1 MSEFIK
7 AIGIFYKNELNAIK
21 KSGVQLQ
28 PVYEAFSN
36 AWESIEEKF
45 HGELMR
51 HGRIRMEFHYT
62 MGLFKNDA
70 ENRTAT
76 LDKIVI
82 VDNGIGINP
91 SSYDRLLTLRDN
103 SKSIRNKGTGRIQ
116 FAHYFDETTF
126 DSMYSIKDHHG
137 KHIVMTLSKKPAF
150 LNNNAIL
157 RKDLEEDVTDGESYT
172 RVILSHILDDKR
184 DAKFYGEI
192 SLENIIIEIKHH
204 FLARLCES
212 RSNLPRIELVRYE
225 DNVALEP
232 LYICKEDIPT
242 ADKIEH
248 FSVKYSKLDN
258 NNKVIET
265 NRTEEFTLMSFIL
278 NETELSR
285 NSIYY
290 VSNGALAQENSIDG
304 LQKKD
309 SIDGKRYMFL
319 LSGEYF
325 DHVDDDL
332 RGNLHLVKESAFK
345 KQNEGNLFAEEELLI
360 DNIIAQTNVKIAD
373 IYPLFSAK
381 RKEVLRN
388 LEELQNMFLIDAD
401 SIEAFRKKIKS
412 SDTDAQILSMIYKTE
427 MDETAR
433 RDAEIKAEFE
443 KVKALTPNKREYQQ
457 ELKEHVEAFTKL
469 IPLQNRTN
477 LTKYIARRK
486 LVLDIFNTILENEKE
501 NAEKTGTINE
511 DVLHN
516 LIFRQKSAN
525 NNPEDS
531 DMWLLNDEY
540 IYFSGTSDLELK
552 EIEVGGKKL
561 LKQDMTDEEKTYL
574 IKAKHDGGKRRP
586 DIFLFPKE
594 GRCIIVEF
602 KAPHIDVANHLHQ
615 INRYAR
621 LINNLSDPSFGFCK
635 YYGYLIGENIDIE
648 EIRDSDPYFQEAPN
662 LGYIFK
668 PFLPVSA
675 KFGRKDGSLYTEVIK
690 YSDILERA
698 KHRNQIFLDKLD
710 GK

>member
-1 MSEFIK
+1 M
-7 AIGIFYKNELNAIK
+7 A
-21 KSGVQLQ
+21 
-28 PVYEAFSN
+28 
-36 AWESIEEKF
+36 
-45 HGELMR
+45 
-51 HGRIRMEFHYT
+51 
-62 MGLFKNDA
+62 
-70 ENRTAT
+70 
-76 LDKIVI
+76 LD
-82 VDNGIGINP
+82 
-91 SSYDRLLTLRDN
+91 
-103 SKSIRNKGTGRIQ
+103 
-116 FAHYFDETTF
+116 
-126 DSMYSIKDHHG
+126 
-137 KHIVMTLSKKPAF
+137 
-150 LNNNAIL
+150 
-157 RKDLEEDVTDGESYT
+157 
-172 RVILSHILDDKR
+172 
-184 DAKFYGEI
+184 
-192 SLENIIIEIKHH
+192 
-204 FLARLCES
+204 
-212 RSNLPRIELVRYE
+212 
-225 DNVALEP
+225 P
-232 LYICKEDIPT
+232 LYICQEDIPT

-248 FSVKYSKLDN
+248 FTVKYSKLDD
-258 NNKVIET
+258 NNKVIEI
-265 NRTEEFTLMSFIL
+265 NRTEEFTLMSFVL

-304 LQKKD
+304 LPKKD

-373 IYPLFSAK
+373 IYPLFSTK
-381 RKEVLRN
+381 REETLRN

-412 SDTDAQILSMIYKTE
+412 SDTDEQILSMIYKTE

-443 KVKALTPNKREYQQ
+443 KVKALTPNKKEYQQ
-457 ELKEHVEAFTKL
+457 ELKEHVEAFTRL

-501 NAEKTGTINE
+501 NAVKTGTINE

-525 NNPEDS
+525 NDPENS

-561 LKQDMTDEEKTYL
+561 LK
-574 IKAKHDGGKRRP
+574 P
-586 DIFLFPKE
+586 
-594 GRCIIVEF
+594 
-602 KAPHIDVANHLHQ
+602 
-615 INRYAR
+615 
-621 LINNLSDPSFGFCK
+621 
-635 YYGYLIGENIDIE
+635 
-648 EIRDSDPYFQEAPN
+648 
-662 LGYIFK
+662 
-668 PFLPVSA
+668 
-675 KFGRKDGSLYTEVIK
+675 
-690 YSDILERA
+690 
-698 KHRNQIFLDKLD
+698 
-710 GK
+710 